1 MHNLIY
7 AILLSF
13 VVSLLLGPV
22 VIPMLRRLKFGQM
35 VRDDGPQTHL
45 SKAGTPTMGGVIIL
59 LAIVLTCLAL
69 FNGPVEYLLLAV
81 LITLGYGLVGF
92 LDDFIKVIRKR
103 SMGLKAYQKIIGQ
116 LGLAIVVA
124 LYAYNDPGIGS
135 KLIIPFT
142 GGAEWDMGVWFIPFT
157 VFVVISVVNG
167 VNLTDG
173 LDGLASGVTLL
184 NTLTLGILY
193 VLFMGT
199 ANARG
204 QTLLAGNYGSML
216 VFAGAVTGAC
226 LGFLRFNTYPA
237 RVFMGDTG
245 ALALGGAVAVL
256 AIMLRVTLLIPVM
269 GLMFVLSDLSVVLQ
283 VGSYKLRKKRVFRM
297 APLHHHYELKG
308 NPETKV
314 VSMYM
319 LVTTVTCLIALLGV

>member
-13 VVSLLLGPV
+13 AVSLLLGPV

-59 LAIVLTCLAL
+59 LAIVLTCLVL

-184 NTLTLGILY
+184 NTFTLGILY

-199 ANARG
+199 ANAQG
-204 QTLLAGNYGSML
+204 QTLLAGNYGNML